1 MGTSVIQYPYG
12 ITSSSYVEFGHKVEF
27 SSSNFPYKVELS
39 RLNLYPSSVSTT
51 NSKVCGRR
59 ICALPDIDDI
69 FSDLIATPLLDVVEN
84 PIHLKNLTIKELK
97 VLASEIR
104 SELSSIMSKT
114 QNDFKA
120 SLAVVE
126 LTVAIH
132 HVFHAPV
139 DKILWDVGEQVRF
152 AADSFLYR
160 GLCSHQR
167 AEDSVLSWAES
178 EPKNISKQL
187 AFCIWKWL
195 VLSDHVVHFLSQFL
209 VLCWQTYAH
218 KILTGRRSLMHT
230 LRQKDGLSGFTSRS
244 ESEYDPFGAGHG
256 CNSISAG
263 IGKMSCYQ
271 LLMLFLIFFA
281 HLIAIRIKPKKWNLI
296 SLSPGMAI
304 ARDIKGKRERI
315 VTVIGNG
322 TTMAGQVYEA
332 MGNAGYLDSNM
343 IVILND
349 SRHSLHPK
357 IEEGSKTSITA
368 LSSTLSKLQSSKSF
382 RRLREVAKGVTKRI
396 GMHELAA
403 KVDEYA
409 RGMMGPLGSTLF
421 EELGLYYIGPVD
433 GHNIG
438 ELVCVLQEVSSLD
451 SMGPVLIHV
460 ITEENQCTEYKQP
473 SEAMENQQEGS
484 FDSNGLLYSMHART
498 YSDCFVEAL
507 IMEAEKDKD
516 IVIVH
521 AGMEMDPSF
530 QLFRERFPDRFFDL
544 GMAEQHAVTFSAGL
558 SCGGLKPFCI
568 IPSAFMQ
575 RAYDQVVHDVDRQRI
590 PVRFV
595 ITSAGLVGSDGPT
608 MCGAFDI
615 TFMSCLPNMI
625 VMAPS
630 DEDEL
635 VDMVATAVHTDD
647 QPICFRYPRG
657 AIVGTDHYKRS
668 GIPIEIGKGKI
679 LIEGKDVAL
688 LGYGEMVQNCLRARA
703 LLSKL
708 GIEVTVADARFCKPL
723 DMKLLRQLCENH
735 AFLVTVEEGSIG
747 GFGSHVSQFIALDG
761 QLDGRTKWRPIVL
774 PDKYIEH
781 ALPKEQLALAGL
793 TGHHIAATV
802 LRLLGRTREA
812 LLLMC

>member
-1 MGTSVIQYPYG
+1 MGTAIAQYPYG
-12 ITSSSYVEFGHKVEF
+12 ITSHSFVKFGHKLEI
-27 SSSNFPYKVELS
+27 SSSNCHYKVDIS
-39 RLNLYPSSVSTT
+39 RFNLYPSSVSTT
-51 NSKVCGRR
+51 DSKVCVGRIR
-59 ICALPDIDDI
+59 ALPDIGDI
-69 FSDLIATPLLDVVEN
+69 FSDIIATPLLDVVEN

-97 VLASEIR
+97 LLASEIR
-104 SELSSIMSKT
+104 SELSSIMSKA
-114 QNDFKA
+114 QKDFKA
-120 SLAVVE
+120 SLAAVE

-139 DKILWDVGEQVRF
+139 DKILWDVGEQ
-152 AADSFLYR
+152 
-160 GLCSHQR
+160 
-167 AEDSVLSWAES
+167 
-178 EPKNISKQL
+178 
-187 AFCIWKWL
+187 
-195 VLSDHVVHFLSQFL
+195 
-209 VLCWQTYAH
+209 TYAH
-218 KILTGRRSLMHT
+218 KILTGRRSLMRT

-263 IGKMSCYQ
+263 
-271 LLMLFLIFFA
+271 L
-281 HLIAIRIKPKKWNLI
+281 
-296 SLSPGMAI
+296 GMAV

-357 IEEGSKTSITA
+357 IEEGSKTSINA

-396 GMHELAA
+396 GMYELAA

-433 GHNIG
+433 GHNI
-438 ELVCVLQEVSSLD
+438 EDLVCVLQEVSTLE

-460 ITEENQCTEYKQP
+460 ITEENQCAEHKQQTE
-473 SEAMENQQEGS
+473 ATGNQQGGYAVL
-484 FDSNGLLYSMHART
+484 SNMHTQT

-516 IVIVH
+516 IVVVH
-521 AGMEMDPSF
+521 AGKEMEPSF
-530 QLFRERFPDRFFDL
+530 QLFQERFPHRFFYV

-568 IPSAFMQ
+568 IPSAFLQ
-575 RAYDQVVHDVDRQRI
+575 RAYDQVVHDVDQQRI

-595 ITSAGLVGSDGPT
+595 ITSAGLVGPDGPT

-630 DEDEL
+630 DEDQL
-635 VDMVATAVHTDD
+635 VDMVATAAHINDRPV
-647 QPICFRYPRG
+647 CFRYPRG
-657 AIVGTDHYKRS
+657 AIAGTDHYTRS
-668 GIPIEIGKGKI
+668 GIPVEIGKG
-679 LIEGKDVAL
+679 LTLVEGKDVAL
-688 LGYGEMVQNCLRARA
+688 LGYGTMVQNCLRAQT

-774 PDKYIEH
+774 PDNYIEH
-781 ALPKEQLALAGL
+781 ALPNEQLALAGL

-802 LRLLGRTREA
+802 LRLLGRSREA